1 MAGTQEKLGVD
12 IITIIDVILL
22 KHTDFVLPCAETWV
36 VVLLLGSSLRQK
48 EALNPFPG
56 ETKI

>member
-1 MAGTQEKLGVD
+1 MAGTQEELGVD
-12 IITIIDVILL
+12 IITITDVIRLR
-22 KHTDFVLPCAETWV
+22 HTDFVLPCPETWV
-36 VVLLLGSSLRQK
+36 VDLLWGSSLRQK